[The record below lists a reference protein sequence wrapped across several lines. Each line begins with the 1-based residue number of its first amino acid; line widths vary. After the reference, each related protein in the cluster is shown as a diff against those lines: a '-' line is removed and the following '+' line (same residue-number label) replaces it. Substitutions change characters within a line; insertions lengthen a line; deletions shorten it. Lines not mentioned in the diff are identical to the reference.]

1 MSYEHGWAAICNQAS
16 DRIPRTEYG
25 VEGNL
30 ELLTAVTGVEITGEE
45 SREEAVRRF
54 VQQWDYSL
62 NWHVTVSRET
72 ILAARRTRH

>member
-30 ELLTAVTGVEITGEE
+30 ELLTAVTGV
-45 SREEAVRRF
+45 
-54 VQQWDYSL
+54 
-62 NWHVTVSRET
+62 
-72 ILAARRTRH
+72 